1 MSFIL
6 KRVGAAILMVWVVA
20 SIVFLAIRLVPG
32 DPAEL
37 LLSQGG
43 VAPDPAAVAELHE
56 RLGLDRSLPAQY
68 LLDLGR
74 LATGDLGTSLQD
86 ESSVADE
93 IAHRLP
99 RTLELIAAAALFA
112 VFLGIPGGLL
122 AAMRPGGVLDR
133 LGRLLSALGLAVP
146 VFVVGTLLVLVFA
159 QTLRLVPA
167 GGYVPL
173 AQDPLKH
180 FTLLAMPALAIGFG
194 LASSVFR
201 MTRAAVLDVSQRDF
215 VRTARAKGVAP
226 ARILIRHVL
235 RNALM
240 PVITVLA
247 LNLGTLLGGTVLVE
261 YVFNYP
267 GLSGLLVD
275 AVNAR
280 DYPEV
285 QGVVLVISVLFVGLN
300 LAVDLL
306 YAVIDPRV
314 RHA

>member
-112 VFLGIPGGLL
+112 VLVGIPGGLL

-226 ARILIRHVL
+226 NRILIRHVL